1 MTLAARRLSAGVLPV
16 GALAWA
22 LAWVL
27 AGGQA
32 APAESAVRGLA
43 DVAAAAVLGLAVLPR
58 LDEPRHRADLARSA
72 EGPLAVAAVVWL
84 LAEALRLT
92 LSAAQAADVT
102 VTRLRLHTL
111 TEFTAT
117 MGGRAA
123 LLSLTAAALVCLL
136 ALAPGRTEN
145 TVRVALAA
153 TAAIGLCARA
163 VSGHAGDSVVGAVA
177 VVVHIL
183 AAALWCGLLVAIAI
197 TVSHRGQWARVLPR
211 FSGLALVC
219 VAVLVAAGSTG
230 ALVTVPSL
238 PALLLTGYGRLL
250 LAKIVL
256 AAGLVAL
263 GWLHRTRWLPAAR
276 GHRMDAE
283 QSRRR
288 AQREVV
294 LMVVVLT
301 LAAALAVAG

>member
-1 MTLAARRLSAGVLPV
+1 MTLAARRLLAGVLPV

-27 AGGQA
+27 AGAQA
-32 APAESAVRGLA
+32 APAESAVRAVA

-58 LDEPRHRADLARSA
+58 LDEPRHRADLARST

-92 LSAAQAADVT
+92 LSAAQAADVA
-102 VTRLRLHTL
+102 VARLRLHTVA
-111 TEFTAT
+111 EFTAT
-117 MGGRAA
+117 VGGRAA
-123 LLSLTAAALVCLL
+123 LLSLTAAALVCLF
-136 ALAPGRTEN
+136 ALAPGRTGN
-145 TVRVALAA
+145 TARIALA
-153 TAAIGLCARA
+153 TSAAIGLCARA
-163 VSGHAGDSVVGAVA
+163 VTGHAGDNVVGAAA

-183 AAALWCGLLVAIAI
+183 AAALWCGLLVAIAM
-197 TVSHRGQWARVLPR
+197 TVSHRRQWARVLPR

-219 VAVLVAAGSTG
+219 VAVLLGAGSTG

-238 PALLLTGYGRLL
+238 RALLVTGYGRLL

-256 AAGLVAL
+256 AAALVAL
-263 GWLHRTRWLPAAR
+263 AWFHRTRWLPAAR
-276 GHRMDAE
+276 AHRMDAE
-283 QSRRR
+283 QSRRS

-294 LMVVVLT
+294 LMVVALT